1 MTKEIFLFAGEKS
14 GDLLGSFLY
23 QALQDQLPNYHF
35 TGVAG
40 PEMRAAGM
48 EGLLRTEEFELM
60 GFSDI
65 LSSLPKLWK
74 QFHVVR
80 DYILKNRPEAVV
92 LIDYPGFNLK
102 MASSLRKHGYQG
114 KVVQYISPTVWAWG
128 KKRAEKM
135 AQTLDL
141 LLTIYPFEQQCF
153 TNTRLNVKYVGNP
166 LKEIV
171 QKHRY
176 IHDWASL
183 FGIADTRNLIA
194 IFPGSRRGEIQL
206 NLPYQLKVAEMLKK
220 KDPSVTFAIS
230 CAHEKILPAIH
241 QMLQPN
247 SLKLNRDIFLL
258 PKAYCYELMKDCR
271 TALAKSGTVTL
282 ELAIHKR
289 PTVVMYKL
297 SLLNR
302 IIAQYL
308 LRLNLPHY
316 CIVNILANKRVYPE
330 LIEKGLSPSKILTEL
345 QKINVDGQ
353 ARLTCIDECGYVSS
367 LFQGIDASE
376 QAARAIKGQLC

>member
-1 MTKEIFLFAGEKS
+1 
-14 GDLLGSFLY
+14 
-23 QALQDQLPNYHF
+23 
-35 TGVAG
+35 
-40 PEMRAAGM
+40 
-48 EGLLRTEEFELM
+48 
-60 GFSDI
+60 
-65 LSSLPKLWK
+65 
-74 QFHVVR
+74 
-80 DYILKNRPEAVV
+80 
-92 LIDYPGFNLK
+92 
-102 MASSLRKHGYQG
+102 
-114 KVVQYISPTVWAWG
+114 
-128 KKRAEKM
+128 
-135 AQTLDL
+135 
-141 LLTIYPFEQQCF
+141 
-153 TNTRLNVKYVGNP
+153 
-166 LKEIV
+166 KEIV